1 MREII
6 TAGTIEDFKV
16 KMKEANVNYIGLSRN
31 EKLEYNKLKNIITI
45 KVENVEIND
54 ILKEDLQEI
63 EAKKEV
69 VASFGDKF
77 VEELKG
83 NVAEVTVEDKEYWTS
98 TKNGILTVLYDRV
111 MDGDFRSVLLK
122 EKTKVVETK
131 DDVIVCIQK
140 LVDVVRD
147 GEERAII
154 YEYVNQLR
162 K

>member
-1 MREII
+1 MRETI
-6 TAGTIEDFKV
+6 TANTIEEFKE
-16 KMKEANVNYIGLSRN
+16 KMKQANINYIGLSRN
-31 EKLEYNKLKNIITI
+31 EKLEYNKLKSIPPVE
-45 KVENVEIND
+45 VENKEINE

-63 EAKKEV
+63 EDKAR
-69 VASFGDKF
+69 VAATFGNAF
-77 VEELKG
+77 IEELK
-83 NVAEVTVEDKEYWTS
+83 NDVEEVTVEDKEYWTS
-98 TKNGILTVLYDRV
+98 TKNGILNVLYDRI

-147 GEERAII
+147 GEMRAII